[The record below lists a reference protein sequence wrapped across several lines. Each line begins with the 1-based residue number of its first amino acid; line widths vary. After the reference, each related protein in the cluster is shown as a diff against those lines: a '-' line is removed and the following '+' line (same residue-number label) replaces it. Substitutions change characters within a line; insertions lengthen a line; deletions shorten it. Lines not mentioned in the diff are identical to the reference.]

1 MVERTSFKNNLV
13 LLRHGQ
19 SEWNS
24 ENRFTGWMDVDLTA
38 QGIAEARLSGQ
49 FLCKA
54 GFAFD
59 VAFTSLQKRAIRTLW
74 VVLDELD
81 EMWLPVEKTW
91 RLNERHYGA
100 LQGLNK
106 AEMVDRYGREQVFL
120 WRRSYSVQPPPISLD
135 DPRHPRFDPRYA
147 AADPRELPGTESLED
162 TLRRVLP
169 CWQSAILPRLRNGER
184 VLVVAHGNSLRA
196 LIKYL
201 DGIEDKDVPR
211 LSIPTGI
218 PIVYELDE
226 QLMPVS
232 RTYLGDPDIVQRA
245 TEAAAKAAQ
254 VRGRE
259 K

>member
-1 MVERTSFKNNLV
+1 LNNLV

-24 ENRFTGWMDVDLTA
+24 ENRFTGWVDVDLTA
-38 QGIAEARLSGQ
+38 QGIEEARQAGQ
-49 FLCKA
+49 FLREA

-59 VAFTSLQKRAIRTLW
+59 FAFTSLQKRAIRTLW
-74 VVLDELD
+74 IVLDELD

-100 LQGLNK
+100 LEGLNK
-106 AEMVDRYGREQVFL
+106 AEMVDRYGKEQVFL
-120 WRRSYSVQPPPISLD
+120 WRRSYTVQPPPIPSD

-147 AADPRELPGTESLED
+147 AVDPRELPETESLAD

-169 CWQSAILPRLRNGER
+169 CWQNEILPCLRNGER

-196 LIKYL
+196 LVKYL
-201 DGIEDKDVPR
+201 DGIEDRDVPG

-218 PIVYELDE
+218 PMVYELDE
-226 QLMPVS
+226 KMAPV
-232 RTYLGDPDIVQRA
+232 RRAYLGDPRIVHKA
-245 TEAAAKAAQ
+245 TEAAEKAAQ
-254 VRGRE
+254 VRGSE
-259 K
+259 E